1 VPSLSGR
8 FSRTL
13 QRQMMVLWRDQPS
26 QSDIEALEANVERVG
41 LVIKLRWAIVGA
53 IIVFS
58 VLGVGIYTF
67 AGQAPRLWSQM
78 IIPAIALLL
87 VLVYNWYYQRTYRQF
102 GNIAMFNAGQL
113 LLDIAVV
120 TVLIYYS
127 GGVYSWFDAMYY
139 LFVLEAAL
147 ILPTRR
153 EVWWVAG
160 AAILA
165 YLGVLALVLLHV
177 LPHNPMP
184 FVTNNLQFEASYV
197 AVRALWTVT
206 VIFGTAMVGD
216 LLVRSM
222 RERTETLVE
231 QATRDMRTGLY
242 DRAFLRHE
250 LAVEIERAKRF
261 RRGVSV
267 VLADVDRF
275 EHFNQLFGTDA
286 GNRMIGLIAGVL
298 RRISGSEGSEP
309 SLVVAARYGGEEFAL
324 IVPEEGSSA
333 NVEALPMAERLRAE
347 VAATLDEDRS
357 VSVSVGVSSYP
368 RDGRTAAELL
378 SAADA
383 ALVDAA
389 SKGGNRVVVG
399 RPAADSE

>member
-1 VPSLSGR
+1 MPTLSGR
-8 FSRTL
+8 LQRMV
-13 QRQMMVLWRDQPS
+13 QRQMTVLWRDQPS
-26 QSDIEALEANVERVG
+26 QSDIEALEANIDRVG

-58 VLGVGIYTF
+58 VLGVGIYTV
-67 AGQAPRLWSQM
+67 AGQAPRLWTQM
-78 IIPAIALLL
+78 IIPALALLL

-102 GNIAMFNAGQL
+102 GNLALFNAGQL

-160 AAILA
+160 AAVFA
-165 YLGVLALVLLHV
+165 YLGVLALVLVHV

-184 FVTNNLQFEASYV
+184 FVTNDLQFEASYV

-222 RERTETLVE
+222 QERTTALA
-231 QATRDMRTGLY
+231 QHATRDMRTGLF
-242 DRAFLRHE
+242 DRAFLRRE
-250 LAVEIERAKRF
+250 LGVEIERAKRF

-267 VLADVDRF
+267 VLADIDRF
-275 EHFNQLFGTDA
+275 EQFNQLFGTDA
-286 GNRMIGLIAGVL
+286 GNRMIELIADAL
-298 RRISGSEGSEP
+298 RRISGTEGAEP

-324 IVPEEGSSA
+324 IVPEEGSA
-333 NVEALPMAERLRAE
+333 PTVEARPLAERLRAE
-347 VAATLDEDRS
+347 VAGLLDEDRS
-357 VSVSVGVSSYP
+357 VSVSVGVASYP

-383 ALVDAA
+383 ALVEAA
-389 SKGGNRVVVG
+389 AKGGNRVVVG
-399 RPAADSE
+399 RPATESS

>member
-1 VPSLSGR
+1 MPVLSGR
-8 FSRTL
+8 MTRTL

-58 VLGVGIYTF
+58 VLGVGIYTV
-67 AGQAPRLWSQM
+67 AGQAPQLWLQM
-78 IIPAIALLL
+78 IIPAFALLL
-87 VLVYNWYYQRTYRQF
+87 VLVYNSYYQRTYRQF
-102 GNIAMFNAGQL
+102 GNIALFNAGQL
-113 LLDIAVV
+113 LLDIGVV

-160 AAILA
+160 AAVFA
-165 YLGVLALVLLHV
+165 YLSVLSLVLLHV

-206 VIFGTAMVGD
+206 VIFGTTMVGE
-216 LLVRSM
+216 LLIHST
-222 RERTETLVE
+222 RERTATLIE
-231 QATRDMRTGLY
+231 QATRDSRTGLY

-250 LAVEIERAKRF
+250 LALEIERAKRF

-267 VLADVDRF
+267 VLADIDRF
-275 EHFNQLFGTDA
+275 EHFNELFGTDA
-286 GNRMIGLIAGVL
+286 GNRMISLIADAL
-298 RRISGSEGSEP
+298 RRISGNEGAET

-324 IVPEEGSSA
+324 IVPEEGAA
-333 NVEALPMAERLRAE
+333 NADALPLAERLRSE
-347 VAATLDEDRS
+347 VAGLLDDDRS
-357 VSVSVGVSSYP
+357 VSVSVGVASYP

-389 SKGGNRVVVG
+389 SRGGNRVVVG
-399 RPAADSE
+399 RPATDSE